1 MKNPFKKSLLS
12 SLFLSSLLLGGC
24 GGASETETESDSDTY
39 ESSTSLNNLNTLTT
53 SDLRSV
59 TENTSLPIQAKL
71 LASQCAQCHGT
82 YGLSVT
88 GIDSILNEAD
98 EFIEEMAEY
107 RSKTSH
113 IMHPHALAY
122 SDAELTL
129 MSQYFMGLSGTAITS
144 GDRDDD

>member
-1 MKNPFKKSLLS
+1 MKKPIKQSLLSSLLLS
-12 SLFLSSLLLGGC
+12 SLFLAGC
-24 GGASETETESDSDTY
+24 GGASESDSDNNDT
-39 ESSTSLNNLNTLTT
+39 STSLDSLNTLTT
-53 SDLRSV
+53 NDLRSV
-59 TENTSLPIQAKL
+59 TEDTSLPIQAKL

-82 YGLSVT
+82 FGISVT
-88 GIDSILNEAD
+88 GIDSIINEAD

-107 RSKTSH
+107 RSKTTH
-113 IMHPHALAY
+113 IMYPHALAY